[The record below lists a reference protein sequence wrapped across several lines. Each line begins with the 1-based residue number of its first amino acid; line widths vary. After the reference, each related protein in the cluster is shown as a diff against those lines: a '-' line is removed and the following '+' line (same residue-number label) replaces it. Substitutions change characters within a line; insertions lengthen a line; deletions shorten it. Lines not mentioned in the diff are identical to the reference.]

1 MANFF
6 EYFPRVFYKFGNEKT
21 PDVFQDITMYADVI
35 DQVKDSKSTYTDYYV
50 QEDERPDQV
59 SLKLYGTSTYHWTF
73 FLLNDKLREQGWPLS
88 NTEARNYAI
97 RKYPD
102 DVITTRTALTS
113 LTGFF
118 KTGDIVTGRT
128 SGVSSVILHRNLDLG
143 QILVRGNF
151 LPSESIETSGTTDLV
166 TVQSISKQFNSA
178 HHYKDTSGRVD
189 IDPTIGPGALLT
201 EVTYMDRVISQ
212 NNNLKQIRVF
222 KPENINEIVKSF
234 RESVTF

>member
-6 EYFPRVFYKFGNEKT
+6 EYFPQVSYKFGNEKT
-21 PDVFQDITMYADVI
+21 PDVFQNLSVYADVI
-35 DQVKDSKSTYTDYYV
+35 DQVKDSKSLYTDYV
-50 QEDERPDQV
+50 VPEGERPDQTAV
-59 SLKLYGTSTYHWTF
+59 KLYGTPTYHWTF

-88 NTEARNYAI
+88 NTEARNYTI
-97 RKYPD
+97 RKYPN

-143 QILVRGNF
+143 QIVVKGNF
-151 LPSESIETSGTTDLV
+151 VAGEEIETSNTTDLV
-166 TVQSISKQFNSA
+166 TVQSVSKQFNSA
-178 HHYKDTSGRVD
+178 HHYKNTSGRVD

-222 KPENINEIVKSF
+222 KSENINEIVKSF
-234 RESVTF
+234 RESVTI

>member
-6 EYFPRVFYKFGNEKT
+6 EYFPQISYKFGNEKT
-21 PDVFQDITMYADVI
+21 PDIFQNITMYADVI
-35 DQVKDSKSTYTDYYV
+35 DQVKDSKSLYTDYV
-50 QEDERPDQV
+50 VPEGERPDQTSV
-59 SLKLYGTSTYHWTF
+59 KLYGTPTYHWTF

-97 RKYPD
+97 RKYPN

-143 QILVRGNF
+143 QIIVKGNF
-151 LPSESIETSGTTDLV
+151 VEGEEIETSGTTSLV
-166 TVQSISKQFNSA
+166 AVQSVSKQFNSA
-178 HHYKDTSGRVD
+178 HHYKNTSGRVD
-189 IDPTIGPGALLT
+189 IDPTVGPGILLT

-212 NNNLKQIRVF
+212 NNNLKQISVF
-222 KPENINEIVKSF
+222 KPGDINEVVKSF
-234 RESVTF
+234 REAVTF